1 MRKKVI
7 RFCQAHWFSAS
18 LLAAM
23 VLCPPLMAIL
33 WLIHGGTAGESG
45 ALVPFVDFLK
55 LWPLLAVLYAYPLV
69 LTGIEFDLLVRKP
82 DGTRYAQE
90 WIFDGLT
97 LLLGSLYTPLYLW
110 FYYPPINIR
119 GLPAILMLSLLGLIG
134 YLVLTYTPRA
144 KLARPVPALCLAA
157 MVLACGAGIAFAA
170 QAISRPYNFWVA
182 LLPLNMV
189 FITVRTMRALK

>member
-1 MRKKVI
+1 MRKKAI

-18 LLAAM
+18 LLAAL

-33 WLIHGGTAGESG
+33 RLTHGGTAGELG
-45 ALVPFVDFLK
+45 PLVLGMDFLL
-55 LWPLLAVLYAYPLV
+55 LWPLLAALLTYPLV
-69 LTGIEFDLLVRKP
+69 LTMIEFYLLVRKP

-119 GLPAILMLSLLGLIG
+119 GLPAILTLSLLGLIG
-134 YLVLTYTPRA
+134 YLVLAYTPRS
-144 KLARPVPALCLAA
+144 KLTRPVIILCLTA
-157 MVLACGAGIAFAA
+157 MILACGAGIAFAA
-170 QAISRPYNFWVA
+170 QTISSPYDFWVA
-182 LLPLNMV
+182 LLPLNIV